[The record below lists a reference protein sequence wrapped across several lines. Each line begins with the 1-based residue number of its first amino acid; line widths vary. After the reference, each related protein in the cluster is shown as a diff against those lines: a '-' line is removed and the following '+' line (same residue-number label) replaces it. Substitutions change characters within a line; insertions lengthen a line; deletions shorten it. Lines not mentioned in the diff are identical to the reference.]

1 MGHGY
6 ECSVM
11 HVNLLININ
20 QEISHHQVAYFIQ
33 KVGDMGIY
41 YILLDKKT
49 ERFINF
55 GKKINNSKFGYDGL
69 DFYYNGKQFD
79 LSDDMLF
86 LLKERFIEK
95 HGQENVIFSPDWELE
110 QVYWLD
116 DDVPPIS
123 VGGDDDFSIP
133 LEEYLPELNN
143 PDELIKKGWL
153 IERAD

>member
-11 HVNLLININ
+11 HVNLLVNIN

-95 HGQENVIFSPDWELE
+95 HGQENVIFFP
-110 QVYWLD
+110 
-116 DDVPPIS
+116 
-123 VGGDDDFSIP
+123 
-133 LEEYLPELNN
+133 
-143 PDELIKKGWL
+143 
-153 IERAD
+153 